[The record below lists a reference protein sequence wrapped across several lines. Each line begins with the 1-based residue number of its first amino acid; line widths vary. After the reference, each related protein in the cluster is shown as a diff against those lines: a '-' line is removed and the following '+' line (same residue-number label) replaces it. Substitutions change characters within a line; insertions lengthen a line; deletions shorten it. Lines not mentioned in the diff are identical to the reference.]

1 METLKKNQLFWDV
14 GKINPKKYPKF
25 VIERILEYGDEQDFK
40 WAKDFYGSKKIREVI
55 YKSRNMDKK
64 SFNFW
69 CQFFNL
75 NKEKCILNQSARWR
89 ELFWKR

>member
-1 METLKKNQLFWDV
+1 METLKKKYLFWDV
-14 GKINPKKYPKF
+14 VDVDPKKYPKF

-55 YKSRNMDKK
+55 CKSRNMDKK

-75 NKEKCILNQSARWR
+75 NKEKCTLNRSANQR
-89 ELFWKR
+89 ESFWGR